1 MQKRLKPSA
10 AQRLP
15 KMLGRETKRR
25 RKEEESEGDSKDD
38 VGLTLTQIAKIG
50 NTYGH
55 PYGVQLLG
63 NKFASES
70 DTPACS
76 LGACFDR
83 LGDVKVLQFLETYVE
98 DANML
103 GKLAMVN
110 RAFYVLSRT
119 CLYLFLEDTQTHTHI
134 EQILMHLGSAYH
146 YFNSEVIFD
155 SKMQV
160 GEKHS

>member
-1 MQKRLKPSA
+1 MNES
-10 AQRLP
+10 
-15 KMLGRETKRR
+15 GRETKRR
-25 RKEEESEGDSKDD
+25 RKEEERDEYDSKDD

-63 NKFASES
+63 NRFASKT
-70 DTPACS
+70 DTQPCS
-76 LGACFDR
+76 FGVCFDR
-83 LGDVKVLQFLETYVE
+83 LGDVKMLQFLDTYVE

-119 CLYLFLEDTQTHTHI
+119 CLFFLFI
-134 EQILMHLGSAYH
+134 SR
-146 YFNSEVIFD
+146 
-155 SKMQV
+155 
-160 GEKHS
+160 